1 MNLDDIKKLATKDGL
16 LEMIQSWNGRQRFI
30 AGFCAVVLFLFIIR
44 LIFDPGHSR
53 HITVNGP
60 SSTEVAAAAADS
72 AALSVAEVSE
82 PGQEPAPAVAAAQT
96 PGRQTK
102 PYYKS
107 SIRNYSI
114 PEFSDV
120 NDVQLPA
127 ARRNGLKREVADRE
141 AAARLVEQGGL
152 VFVGASPLF
161 YVEKLTSSVPYLVP
175 KAHKLL
181 SRVGLNFVD
190 SLRSKKLPLHKII
203 VTSVLRT
210 KADVKALQS
219 KGNVN
224 ATTQSC
230 HQYGTTFDISH
241 VRFRAMD
248 PEDETDYRRYYVQYK
263 RALGEVLRDLRYE
276 GRCYVKY
283 ESKQSCFHVTVR

>member
-16 LEMIQSWNGRQRFI
+16 LEMIKNWDAKQRFI
-30 AGFCAVVLFLFIIR
+30 AGFCTVVLFLFIIK
-44 LIFDPGHSR
+44 LIFDPGHQH
-53 HITVNGP
+53 HITVQSP
-60 SSTEVAAAAADS
+60 AETQVAAADEVIEDS
-72 AALSVAEVSE
+72 LKAVKPSPVAVE
-82 PGQEPAPAVAAAQT
+82 APAAQ
-96 PGRQTK
+96 QKLTK
-102 PYYKS
+102 PYYTKP
-107 SIRNYSI
+107 IHRYSD

-127 ARRNGLKREVADRE
+127 ARKNGLKREVEDR
-141 AAARLVEQGGL
+141 AAAQALVDQGGL

-161 YVEKLTSSVPYLVP
+161 YVEDMNFSVPYLVP

-190 SLRSKKLPLHKII
+190 SLRSKGLPLHKVI

-210 KADVKALQS
+210 RADVKKLKKS
-219 KGNVN
+219 NVN
-224 ATTQSC
+224 ATEQSC
-230 HQYGTTFDISH
+230 HQYGTTFDITY
-241 VRFRAMD
+241 VRFRPLD
-248 PEDETDYRRYYVQYK
+248 PEDEKDYRRYHVQFK

-276 GRCYVKY
+276 GRCFVKH